1 MVKNLIDFPKIFG
14 EKFNCFSKDIGKDFN
29 CFLKE
34 WTGNAFD
41 LQKIKD
47 VVNALFD
54 FQKKKKTDFVMNLID
69 ILRIWSRFELMT
81 NGLGKIF
88 K

>member
-1 MVKNLIDFPKIFG
+1 MVKNMIDFPKIFG

-41 LQKIKD
+41 FQKIED
-47 VVNALFD
+47 LVNVLFD
-54 FQKKKKTDFVMNLID
+54 FQKMTDFVMNLID
-69 ILRIWSRFELMT
+69 ILRIWSRLELIS